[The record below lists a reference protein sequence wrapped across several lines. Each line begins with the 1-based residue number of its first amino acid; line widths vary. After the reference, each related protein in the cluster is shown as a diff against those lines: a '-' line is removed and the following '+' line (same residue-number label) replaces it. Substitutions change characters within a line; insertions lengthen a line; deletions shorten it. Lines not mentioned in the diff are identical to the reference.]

1 MPYNFSLM
9 PFASLHMTNT
19 FQNHISQNLAFLNK
33 SKLLIAI
40 SGGLD
45 SVALTHL
52 CKEAKLDISLAHC
65 NFNLRGDE
73 SDADE
78 EFVLQLAEDWDLEVF
93 IESFDTEIYAKEH
106 KLSTQ
111 MAARELRYDW
121 FASLAQQLGFD
132 YILTAHHADDTLETM
147 LINLTRGTGL
157 DGLTGIPEVNFNIVR
172 PLLPFSRE
180 AIETYAKAH
189 KLKWRED
196 SSNATNKYV
205 RNQLRHEV
213 IPVLKTIN
221 PQLLQNIATT
231 IINLQS
237 SQQIIEDAIVRIQKK
252 AVTID
257 NDVIKLNIKKLQK
270 LSNPKV
276 YLYELLKDF
285 NFTNWDD
292 VTNLLTAQSGKQVF
306 SETHRLLKDRTHLLL
321 TEQSFQEEAESI
333 LISEKDT
340 SVETPFGT
348 LFFDEADAVFEK
360 KSNRIFV
367 DKALL
372 KYPLT
377 LRKWQEGDFF
387 YPLGM
392 KGKKKLSKY
401 FKDEKLSL
409 VDKENVWV
417 LCSGEAIVWVVGLR
431 ADERFKVSGQT
442 KQILNIRHEPA

>member
-1 MPYNFSLM
+1 
-9 PFASLHMTNT
+9 MTNS
-19 FQNHISQNLAFLNK
+19 FQNHINHNLPFLNK

-45 SVALTHL
+45 SVVLTHL
-52 CKEAKLDISLAHC
+52 CHEAKLNFSLAHC

-78 EFVLQLAEDWDLEVF
+78 EFALQLAEDLDLEVF

-121 FASLAQQLGFD
+121 FASLSQQLGFD
-132 YILTAHHADDTLETM
+132 YILTAHHADDAFETL

-180 AIETYAKAH
+180 QIEAYAKDNR
-189 KLKWRED
+189 LKWRED
-196 SSNATNKYV
+196 SSNASNKYL
-205 RNQLRHEV
+205 RNKMRHEV
-213 IPVLKTIN
+213 IPVLKSIT
-221 PQLLQNIATT
+221 PQVLQNVSTT
-231 IINLQS
+231 IENLQN

-252 AVTID
+252 VVTIEG
-257 NDVIKLNIKKLQK
+257 DVIKFHIKKLQK

-292 VTNLLTAQSGKQVF
+292 VTDLLTAQSGKQVF

-321 TEQSFQEEAESI
+321 TEHKTQETPETI
-333 LISEKDT
+333 MISENDK
-340 SVETPFGT
+340 SIETPFGT
-348 LFFDEADAVFEK
+348 LFFDEADAIFGK
-360 KSNRIFV
+360 KSNSIFV

-372 KYPLT
+372 NYPLT

-409 VDKENVWV
+409 IDKENVWV
-417 LCSGEAIVWVVGLR
+417 LCSNDVIVWVVGLR
-431 ADERFKVSGQT
+431 ADERFKVSDAT
-442 KQILNIRHEPA
+442 KNIINIKHGLN